1 MYELQNLS
9 ALKCFIQDNV
19 QPGEAYLCTLNGD
32 FLSPSLLSSLDL
44 GAAAVSVMN
53 AVPVTHACLGN
64 HEFDH
69 SIEILGQRLG
79 ELDAE
84 VVNTNVFACP
94 EGEEHTGKEATA
106 LALKQAVPAS
116 AEALGAPYPEAAA
129 DGVGA
134 PGSPAGAFLDAL
146 PRASVVELG
155 GVKIGLLGLCT
166 TSTPMSSARKPKGVV
181 FAECAPLAKAAA
193 KALRPRVD
201 AIVALTHQT
210 LPEDAR
216 LAEEVPEL
224 AAILGGHEHTP
235 FAGRMGHGANAAAK
249 MMHDRASR
257 GVSEDATHGDG
268 GSGAGA
274 SSLAAEC
281 VGEESGTLCVKA
293 GMDAEN
299 VVVVVVDVPAS
310 SARGSDRGGECDA
323 DAAADALDAAAAA
336 EARAA
341 AVADAARAHHDE
353 FGRGGLWQ
361 TRAES
366 ETFPGE
372 FEAPSP
378 GAEDAESCA
387 FDAEGDECGTAAAN
401 NVVPAHVDLTPGK
414 LDAEKGD
421 TERGRRDAAVTEEE
435 AVDAA
440 LHAGEATPRDPAA
453 PSVPPGAELG
463 AEVAVTRPGSGVRVS
478 ARMYSLRGYRTDPEI
493 DADIWARSEVLRGL
507 NQHTLSLHEH
517 AARLG
522 LGPLSSRDARAGQ
535 CSLGTL
541 FATILRDECR
551 ADACLY
557 NSGGIRGNASYGAE
571 PLTYGDLVAEVP
583 FENNIV
589 ALDMTGAELARAVAF
604 SEAERIRRSR
614 EGGSWGGYLQWDE
627 GVSVAKR
634 PRGSSGRAARR
645 ASVDDVDDA
654 DDDDDPFDFELL
666 TVRGAAPDAAKT
678 YRVVTWAGLLDGAD
692 DIPAFRDVGRK
703 ISASL
708 AEEACGGDERCVAD
722 ALENP
727 ESSAICGSDG
737 IPFKILVVKHLAR
750 RRWSELLDAASF
762 EAMDTDGDGKLQIAE
777 VAAALAAHTES
788 LSAEQEAEAMVR
800 SFDADGDGA
809 VTAADVRELLRH
821 FDDEA
826 ELDMWRRVDAKT
838 FEAAAEALQS
848 QTRGKVRRHAK
859 NQNAVSR
866 AKRGKEI
873 QARYR
878 PEDE

>member
-19 QPGEAYLCTLNGD
+19 EPGEAYLCTLNGD

-44 GAAAVSVMN
+44 GAAAVSAMN
-53 AVPVTHACLGN
+53 AIPVTHACLGN

-79 ELDAE
+79 ELNAR

-94 EGEEHTGKEATA
+94 EGEEHTGKDATRKA
-106 LALKQAVPAS
+106 LEKVRSFSSETDEFLSDDDAATILA
-116 AEALGAPYPEAAA
+116 APHPEASEEE
-129 DGVGA
+129 GA
-134 PGSPAGAFLDAL
+134 LRSAGAFLDAL

-166 TSTPMSSARKPKGVV
+166 TSTPLSSARKPKGVV
-181 FAECAPLAKAAA
+181 FAECVPLAKAAA
-193 KALRPRVD
+193 NALRPHVD
-201 AIVALTHQT
+201 AVVALTHQT

-235 FAGRMGHGANAAAK
+235 FAGRMGHGANAAARIA
-249 MMHDRASR
+249 HA
-257 GVSEDATHGDG
+257 
-268 GSGAGA
+268 AGEG
-274 SSLAAEC
+274 SSLAHATEC
-281 VGEESGTLCVKA
+281 VNEEAGTLCVKA

-299 VVVVVVDVPAS
+299 VVVVTVDVPAS

-323 DAAADALDAAAAA
+323 DAAAAALDAMAAA

-341 AVADAARAHHDE
+341 AVAAAARAHHDE

-366 ETFPGE
+366 ETLPEE
-372 FEAPSP
+372 FSKMGK
-378 GAEDAESCA
+378 GAEDSESCA
-387 FDAEGDECGTAAAN
+387 FDAEGDECGAAAN
-401 NVVPAHVDLTPGK
+401 NVVPAYVDLSPGK
-414 LDAEKGD
+414 KKGDAEKGD
-421 TERGRRDAAVTEEE
+421 AERGRDAAVVEEE

-440 LHAGEATPRDPAA
+440 LHADAATPRDPTA
-453 PSVPPGAELG
+453 PSVAPGAELG
-463 AEVAVTRPGSGVRVS
+463 AEVAVTRPGSRVRVS
-478 ARMYSLRGYRTDPEI
+478 ARMYSLRGYRTDPEM
-493 DADIWARSEVLRGL
+493 DADVWRRSEVLRGL

-522 LGPLSSRDARAGQ
+522 IGALSSRDARVGQ
-535 CSLGTL
+535 CTLGTL

-551 ADACLY
+551 ADVCLY
-557 NSGGIRGNASYGAE
+557 NSGGIRGNAFYGAE

-583 FENNIV
+583 FENNIIT
-589 ALDMTGAELARAVAF
+589 LEMTGAELARAVAF
-604 SEAERIRRSR
+604 SEAEQIRKSR

-627 GVSVAKR
+627 GVSVAR
-634 PRGSSGRAARR
+634 RRRGTARG
-645 ASVDDVDDA
+645 ANDETSDDETSDDG
-654 DDDDDPFDFELL
+654 DSDPFDFELL
-666 TVRGAAPDAAKT
+666 TVRGAALDDART

-692 DIPAFRDVGRK
+692 DIPAFRDIGRK
-703 ISASL
+703 ISTAL
-708 AEEACGGDERCVAD
+708 AEEACGGDERCVAE

-762 EAMDTDGDGKLQIAE
+762 EAMDTDGDGKLQTAE
-777 VAAALAAHTES
+777 VAAALAAFTES

-800 SFDADGDGA
+800 SFDVDGDGA
-809 VTAADVRELLRH
+809 VTAEDVFELMRH

-826 ELDMWRRVDAKT
+826 ELDLWRRVDARS
-838 FEAAAEALQS
+838 FEAAAEAAQA
-848 QTRGKVRRHAK
+848 QTRGKARRAK
-859 NQNAVSR
+859 NHKNTTVSN
-866 AKRGKEI
+866 AKRGEEI

>member
-44 GAAAVSVMN
+44 GAAAVSAMN
-53 AVPVTHACLGN
+53 AIPVTHACLGN

-69 SIEILGQRLG
+69 SIEILGQRLN

-94 EGEEHTGKEATA
+94 EGEEHSGKEATRMA
-106 LALKQAVPAS
+106 LAKRAAPATTETTEETV
-116 AEALGAPYPEAAA
+116 EALVAAPYPEASA
-129 DGVGA
+129 GGGA
-134 PGSPAGAFLDAL
+134 QSSAGFFLDAL
-146 PRASVVELG
+146 PRARVVELG

-181 FAECAPLAKAAA
+181 FAECVPLAKAAA
-193 KALRPRVD
+193 KALSPEVD
-201 AIVALTHQT
+201 AVVALTHQT

-235 FAGRMGHGANAAAK
+235 FAGRMGHGANAAARIK
-249 MMHDRASR
+249 S
-257 GVSEDATHGDG
+257 ATKT
-268 GSGAGA
+268 ATN
-274 SSLAAEC
+274 AAEC
-281 VGEESGTLCVKA
+281 VGEEAGTLCVKA

-323 DAAADALDAAAAA
+323 DAAAAALSAMAAA

-361 TRAES
+361 TRAETEAS
-366 ETFPGE
+366 PEELG
-372 FEAPSP
+372 APSP
-378 GAEDAESCA
+378 GDDDSDSESCA

-401 NVVPAHVDLTPGK
+401 NVVPAYVDLSPGK
-414 LDAEKGD
+414 GDAEKN
-421 TERGRRDAAVTEEE
+421 DAEE
-435 AVDAA
+435 AADAA
-440 LHAGEATPRDPAA
+440 LHAGDAPRDPAA
-453 PSVPPGAELG
+453 PCVAPGAELG
-463 AEVAVTRPGSGVRVS
+463 AEVAVTRPGSRVRVS

-507 NQHTLSLHEH
+507 NRHTLSLHEH

-522 LGPLSSRDARAGQ
+522 LGALSSRDARVGQ

-551 ADACLY
+551 ADVCLY
-557 NSGGIRGNASYGAE
+557 NSGGIRGNASYGTE

-589 ALDMTGAELARAVAF
+589 SVEMTGAELARAIAF
-604 SEAERIRRSR
+604 SEAEQIRRSR

-627 GVSVAKR
+627 GISVARR
-634 PRGSSGRAARR
+634 PRDARSSTK
-645 ASVDDVDDA
+645 SDA
-654 DDDDDPFDFELL
+654 DDAGDDPAGDDGPFDFELL
-666 TVRGAAPDAAKT
+666 TVRGAAPEAART

-692 DIPAFRDVGRK
+692 DIPAFREIGRK
-703 ISASL
+703 ISTAL

-722 ALENP
+722 ALEDP

-762 EAMDTDGDGKLQIAE
+762 EAMDTDGDGKLQTAE
-777 VAAALAAHTES
+777 VAAALAAHTKS

-800 SFDADGDGA
+800 SFDVDGDGA
-809 VTAADVRELLRH
+809 VTVADVRELMRH

-826 ELDMWRRVDAKT
+826 ETDLWRRVDAKT
-838 FEAAAEALQS
+838 FEAAAETLQA
-848 QTRGKVRRHAK
+848 QTRGKARRQK
-859 NQNAVSR
+859 KSQNAVSR
-866 AKRGKEI
+866 AKRGEEI